1 MVSSKDNKLPM
12 TKLSDTVTDSYLY
25 LLKTF
30 NLEIL
35 VLPSLQNKGFEG
47 NYVIVENS

>member
-1 MVSSKDNKLPM
+1 MVSSKDNKPPM
-12 TKLSDTVTDSYLY
+12 TNLSDTVTDSHPS

-35 VLPSLQNKGFEG
+35 VLPSLQNKGFEK
-47 NYVIVENS
+47 NYVIVDNS